1 LKACFNKANITEM
14 GNFDVVVIGL
24 GGWGSSALYHCAK
37 AGAKVCGIE
46 QFQLNHDKGSSHG
59 DSRVI
64 RMAYFMHPDYVPV
77 LRRAYDLW
85 RKLEEEA
92 KTSLLTVTG
101 LLCVGEPNGDFIQG
115 LESCYQLHA
124 LPHERLS
131 SLEAQKRFPQFKLP
145 DEAVCYFDS
154 LGGYLRPE
162 ASVRTHVELANRLGA
177 VTFFGERLISW
188 KKEAGHVLIRTDQR
202 EICAEKLIITTG
214 AFTSQPGIETPIRIQ
229 ALRKV
234 LFWYSVKD
242 PTRFCSPD
250 FPVWI
255 AKLGGLNYYGFPS
268 LEPGVIKA
276 AEDTGGQPLQDPYM
290 ADPGLRLEDE
300 SNLRLFLDKF
310 LKQQVGARLNHKVC
324 LYENS
329 PDRHFVIDRHPEH
342 VNVILAV
349 GGSGHGFKFATVAG
363 EMAADLA
370 LTGRSK
376 VRPEIFR
383 LTNDRKTI

>member
-1 LKACFNKANITEM
+1 MLSKQCLCIYLKACFNKANITEM

-24 GGWGSSALYHCAK
+24 GGWGSSALYHCAN

-145 DEAVCYFDS
+145 DEAVCYF
-154 LGGYLRPE
+154 
-162 ASVRTHVELANRLGA
+162 
-177 VTFFGERLISW
+177 
-188 KKEAGHVLIRTDQR
+188 
-202 EICAEKLIITTG
+202 
-214 AFTSQPGIETPIRIQ
+214 
-229 ALRKV
+229 
-234 LFWYSVKD
+234 
-242 PTRFCSPD
+242 
-250 FPVWI
+250 
-255 AKLGGLNYYGFPS
+255 
-268 LEPGVIKA
+268 
-276 AEDTGGQPLQDPYM
+276 
-290 ADPGLRLEDE
+290 
-300 SNLRLFLDKF
+300 
-310 LKQQVGARLNHKVC
+310 
-324 LYENS
+324 
-329 PDRHFVIDRHPEH
+329 
-342 VNVILAV
+342 
-349 GGSGHGFKFATVAG
+349 
-363 EMAADLA
+363 
-370 LTGRSK
+370 
-376 VRPEIFR
+376 
-383 LTNDRKTI
+383 